1 MSSSTTSTAAGGL
14 PGGDAVPINDLYADD
29 QRGRIIGSCVAIFVI
44 TDVFVLLRLVS
55 RKLARAGYW
64 VSVEFLAPW
73 RHLMGAGR
81 TVGVWSMDCG
91 VWRVE
96 WKWE

>member
-1 MSSSTTSTAAGGL
+1 MQLQTVKLGHFRFVTYYFSFLSVVVITCLFGNMSVSSVSL
-14 PGGDAVPINDLYADD
+14 PLGDAQMDLYAD

-64 VSVEFLAPW
+64 VSLFGLKGW
-73 RHLMGAGR
+73 
-81 TVGVWSMDCG
+81 
-91 VWRVE
+91 
-96 WKWE
+96 